1 MNSELFFESASDERG
16 TPQAFFDKLNEE
28 FHFDV
33 DVAASQDN
41 AKCETYFGPGG
52 VAEDALEADWGGLTC
67 FLNPPYS
74 VAGAFVKKAR
84 EEADLG
90 AVVVMLLPV
99 RSDTKWWHGY
109 VWDKEAKRLSGSV
122 GAWRPGVQCRFIPG
136 RLSFE
141 LKVSEKMRA
150 LINDER
156 HKGLAQGDRYDEK
169 TLIKALVEQTGLP
182 KMAIMGIWESKPD
195 EDLLSGAPFPSCV
208 VIFRK
213 VQS

>member
-16 TPQAFFDKLNEE
+16 TPQKFFDTLNEE

-33 DVAASQDN
+33 DVAASANN
-41 AKCETYFGPGG
+41 AKCESYFGPGG
-52 VAEDALEADWGGLTC
+52 VADDALEADWGGLTC
-67 FLNPPYS
+67 FLNSPYS

-84 EEADLG
+84 EEADKG

-109 VWDKEAKRLSGSV
+109 VWDKEKQT
-122 GAWRPGVQCRFIPG
+122 WRPGVECRFIRG

-141 LKVSEKMRA
+141 LKVSAKMRELVKTSFTSA
-150 LINDER
+150 C
-156 HKGLAQGDRYDEK
+156 DEK
-169 TLIKALVEQTGLP
+169 ETIKSLVETTGLP
-182 KMAIMGIWESKPD
+182 KMAIAGIREDKPD

-213 VQS
+213 VQA